1 MPEKLTRSQRLAQIL
16 ERNRVIASVK
26 DDAGLKRM
34 LSSPCRVGFLLY
46 GSINT
51 LADQLAAMQAHQKLA
66 FVDIDLIDGL
76 AADAAGVTFLRNQFG
91 ARGLLSS
98 KAVAVKAATD
108 LGMVGIH
115 RHFMIDSMAFHNLE
129 RQLKAAPDAVEIL
142 PGCVPKVIGWLH
154 EIVSVPLI
162 AGGLIHDRDDV
173 DDALGAGAT
182 AIATSNTDL
191 WDYQPG

>member
-1 MPEKLTRSQRLAQIL
+1 MPENLTRSQQLAQVL
-16 ERNRVIASVK
+16 EHNRVIASVK

-34 LSSPCRVGFLLY
+34 LASRCRVGFLLY

-51 LADQLAAMQAHQKLA
+51 LPSQLAAMRAHQKLA

-76 AADAAGVTFLRNQFG
+76 AADAAGVAFLESQFG

-98 KAVAVKAATD
+98 KPTAVKAATN
-108 LGMVGIH
+108 LGMVGVH

-142 PGCVPKVIGWLH
+142 PGCVPKVIGWLQG
-154 EIVSVPLI
+154 IITVPLI
-162 AGGLIHDRDDV
+162 AGGLIHDQDDV
-173 DDALGAGAT
+173 NDALAAGAT
-182 AIATSNTDL
+182 AIATSNADL
-191 WDYQPG
+191 WNYQPG